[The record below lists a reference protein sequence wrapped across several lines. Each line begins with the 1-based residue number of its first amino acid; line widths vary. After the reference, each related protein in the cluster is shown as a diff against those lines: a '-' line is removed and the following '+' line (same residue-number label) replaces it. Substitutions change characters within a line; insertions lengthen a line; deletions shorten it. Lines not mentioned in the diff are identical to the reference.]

1 MLLHVPGPLVL
12 PTPIIHPQE
21 SIPAELA
28 FYTAKTWD
36 FLRLNRPH
44 ASYLF
49 SYPYNVVMWT
59 LPIELKGSFLVYGLL
74 LILSFGVTGKDHR
87 ASFMVSGGLVVEIGS
102 CSVLTHV

>member
-21 SIPAELA
+21 SISAEVA
-28 FYTAKTWD
+28 FYAGKTWD
-36 FLRLNRPH
+36 FFRLNRPH

-87 ASFMVSGGLVVEIGS
+87 ASLMVRGGLVVEWEV
-102 CSVLTHV
+102 VLC